1 MHTRVPIT
9 ATHQLPRLSSSSFP
23 DPRTDS
29 ADQGIMNQ
37 SPTDRQARESTIA
50 TTTRFFQSTL
60 RIGDLVIIALVM
72 LGSHLARFGPGNA
85 SIVTIHHGVLSSY
98 MPLGAGIV
106 LTWWFLLAAMK
117 SYREHLLGYGPD
129 EYHRVF
135 QATITEFGGLA
146 LVSYLAGVE
155 LSRGYFLVALPTGLA
170 SLLVWRWLARRG
182 FVNAR
187 KKGAFT
193 HPTFIVGSPESVPAV
208 IKEIARRPEL
218 GLTISGI
225 FLSNVNTMP
234 SDDER
239 FPAPVIGDASY
250 LVETIEGADGITV
263 IIARDSGLKPSEIR
277 RLSWVLGPTSRL
289 VMVPSMLDVAGPRIH
304 LRPVDGIAL
313 IEIQVPRF
321 DGARLFLKRLFDVL
335 LSTALIVALAP
346 MWLMIPALV
355 WVEDRGPVFFRQ
367 TRVGLNGREFRI
379 WKFRTMHVNADVEL
393 AALLARQGTSDKPLF
408 KVADDPRIT
417 RVGQLL
423 RRTSLDEIPQLLN
436 VLEGTMSLVGPR
448 PQVPAEVELYDDTAS
463 RRLLTKPGMTG
474 LWQVNGRSSLT
485 WEEALRFDLFYVENW
500 TLSMDI
506 RVLFR
511 TLRVV
516 IAQEGSA

>member
-1 MHTRVPIT
+1 M
-9 ATHQLPRLSSSSFP
+9 
-23 DPRTDS
+23 
-29 ADQGIMNQ
+29 
-37 SPTDRQARESTIA
+37 
-50 TTTRFFQSTL
+50 
-60 RIGDLVIIALVM
+60 
-72 LGSHLARFGPGNA
+72 
-85 SIVTIHHGVLSSY
+85 
-98 MPLGAGIV
+98 
-106 LTWWFLLAAMK
+106 
-117 SYREHLLGYGPD
+117 
-129 EYHRVF
+129 
-135 QATITEFGGLA
+135 
-146 LVSYLAGVE
+146 
-155 LSRGYFLVALPTGLA
+155 
-170 SLLVWRWLARRG
+170 
-182 FVNAR
+182 
-187 KKGAFT
+187 
-193 HPTFIVGSPESVPAV
+193 
-208 IKEIARRPEL
+208 
-218 GLTISGI
+218 
-225 FLSNVNTMP
+225 
-234 SDDER
+234 
-239 FPAPVIGDASY
+239 IGDASY
-250 LVETIEGADGITV
+250 LLETVEGADGITV
-263 IIARDSGLKPSEIR
+263 VIARDSGLNPSEIR
-277 RLSWVLGPTSRL
+277 RLSWVLGTTSRL

-335 LSTALIVALAP
+335 LSAVLIVALAP
-346 MWLMIPALV
+346 MWLIIPALV

-367 TRVGLNGREFRI
+367 TRAGLNGREFRI
-379 WKFRTMHVNADVEL
+379 WKFRTMQVNADAEL
-393 AALLARQGTSDKPLF
+393 ATLLAQQGTSDKPLF

-516 IAQEGSA
+516 IAREGSA